1 MKKVILG
8 SAMFSA
14 GSLSTAVLL
23 AGTMSNDWRING
35 GLSSFWNLTQYG
47 LMPAFYAFIGIAAT
61 GIAVA
66 IWGMF
71 EKKS

>member
-8 SAMFSA
+8 SVMFSA
-14 GSLSTAVLL
+14 GLLSAAVLL
-23 AGTMSNDWRING
+23 AGTMSNDWTING
-35 GLSSFWNLTQYG
+35 SLSSFWNLTQYG

-66 IWGMF
+66 IWGIL
-71 EKKS
+71 EKKD